1 MIHPTAIIGKKVKL
15 APDVQVGPYS
25 VLEGEITV
33 GAKTRIGSHCVISGW
48 TEIGQDNEIGV
59 GAVIGLEPQDFSYKG
74 EKSFVKIGDRNKIRE
89 YAQIHRGTGEGGVT
103 EVGNDNF
110 ILGFSHI
117 AHDCRVGN
125 NIILANG
132 ALLAGHS
139 VVEDF
144 AYISGLC
151 LVHQFVRVGK
161 YSMMRG
167 GARVSLDIPP
177 YCMADDA
184 NSLRGLNTVGLERR
198 GFSAQVIKEIK
209 KVYRQVF
216 GGEKSMGEQ
225 VDALL
230 ADSLSEEAKYFVQF
244 IKDSE
249 RGVCRPQKI

>member
-1 MIHPTAIIGKKVKL
+1 MIHPTAVIGKKVKL
-15 APDVQVGPYS
+15 APDAEVGPFA
-25 VLEGEITV
+25 VLDGEVSV
-33 GAKTRIGSHCVISGW
+33 GAKTRIGPHCVITGW
-48 TEIGQDNEIGV
+48 TEIGQDIEIGV
-59 GAVIGLEPQDFSYKG
+59 GVVIGLEPQDFTYKG
-74 EKSFVKIGDRNKIRE
+74 EKTFVKIGDRNKIRE

-103 EVGNDNF
+103 SVGNDNF

-125 NIILANG
+125 SIILANG
-132 ALLAGHS
+132 ALLAGHA

-151 LVHQFVRVGK
+151 LVHQFVRLGK

-198 GFSAQVIKEIK
+198 GFTAESIKEIK
-209 KVYRQVF
+209 KAYRRVF
-216 GGEKSMGEQ
+216 GGEKPMEEQ

-230 ADSLSEEAKYFVQF
+230 KDGLSAEAKYFVQF

>member
-1 MIHPTAIIGKKVKL
+1 MIHSTAIIGPKVKL
-15 APDVQVGPYS
+15 APGVSVGAFAI
-25 VLEGEITV
+25 LDGEITV
-33 GAKTRIGSHCVISGW
+33 GAGTKIGTHSVIEGW
-48 TEIGQDNEIGV
+48 TDIGQDNEIGV
-59 GAVIGLEPQDFSYKG
+59 GAVIGLEPQDFTYKG
-74 EKSFVKIGDRNKIRE
+74 EKTFVKIGDRNKIRE
-89 YAQIHRGTGEGGVT
+89 YAQIHRGTGEGGGT
-103 EVGNDNF
+103 SVGNDNF

-125 NIILANG
+125 SIILANG
-132 ALLAGHS
+132 ALLARHA

-151 LVHQFVRVGK
+151 LVHQFVRLGK

-198 GFSAQVIKEIK
+198 GFSGEVIKEIK
-209 KVYRQVF
+209 KAYRQVF
-216 GGEKSMGEQ
+216 GGGKSMSEQ
-225 VDALL
+225 LNALL
-230 ADSLSEEAKYFVQF
+230 AGGLSPEAKDFVQF

-249 RGVCRPQKI
+249 RGVCRP

>member
-15 APDVQVGPYS
+15 AVDAEVGPYS
-25 VLEGEITV
+25 VLDGEITV
-33 GAKTRIGSHCVISGW
+33 GAKTKIGPHCVISGW
-48 TEIGQDNEIGV
+48 TEIGQGNEIGV
-59 GAVIGLEPQDFSYKG
+59 GAVIGLEPQDFTYKG

-89 YAQIHRGTGEGGVT
+89 YAQIHRGTGEGGAT
-103 EVGNDNF
+103 SVGNDNF

-117 AHDCRVGN
+117 AHDCRLGS

-132 ALLAGHS
+132 ALLAGHA

-144 AYISGLC
+144 AYVSGLC
-151 LVHQFVRVGK
+151 LVHQFARLGK

-167 GARVSLDIPP
+167 GARVSLDVPP

-184 NSLRGLNTVGLERR
+184 NSLRGLNTIGLERR
-198 GFSAQVIKEIK
+198 GFSPQVIREIK
-209 KVYRQVF
+209 KVNKQVF
-216 GGEKSMGEQ
+216 GGAKPLSDE

-230 ADSLSEEAKYFVQF
+230 ADSLSPEVKYFVQF

-249 RGVCRPQKI
+249 RGVC

>member
-1 MIHPTAIIGKKVKL
+1 MIHPTAIIGKKVQL
-15 APDVQVGPYS
+15 AQDVEVGPYS
-25 VLEGEITV
+25 VLEGEITI
-33 GAKTRIGSHCVISGW
+33 GAKTKIGPHCVLTGW
-48 TEIGQDNEIGV
+48 TEIGESNEIGV

-74 EKSFVKIGDRNKIRE
+74 EKSRVKIGDRNKIRE

-103 EVGNDNF
+103 SVGNDNF

-117 AHDCRVGN
+117 AHDCKVGN

-132 ALLAGHS
+132 ALLAGHA
-139 VVEDF
+139 VLHDF

-151 LVHQFVRVGK
+151 LVHQFVRLGK
-161 YSMMRG
+161 HSMMRG
-167 GARVSLDIPP
+167 GARVSLDVPP

-198 GFSAQVIKEIK
+198 GFSAPVIQEIK

-216 GGEKSMGEQ
+216 SGEKSLSEQ
-225 VDALL
+225 LDALL
-230 ADSLSEEAKYFVQF
+230 SESLSPQALDFVKF